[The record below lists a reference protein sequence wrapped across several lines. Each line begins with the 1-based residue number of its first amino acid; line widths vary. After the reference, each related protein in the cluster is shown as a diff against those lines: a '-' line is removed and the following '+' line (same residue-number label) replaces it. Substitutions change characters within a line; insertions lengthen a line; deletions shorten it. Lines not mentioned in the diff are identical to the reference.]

1 MRAPSSKLSHVQLFP
16 TPWTA
21 ALQASLS
28 MEFLKQEYWSGLPF
42 PLQGDLPFP
51 RIELTS
57 QASSALAG
65 KFFTTAQWT
74 AREFPG
80 KYEV

>member
-1 MRAPSSKLSHVQLFP
+1 MLSHVRLFP

-28 MEFLKQEYWSGLPF
+28 MEFLKQKYWSGLPF
-42 PLQGDLPFP
+42 PLQRDLPFTG
-51 RIELTS
+51 IELTS
-57 QASSALAG
+57 QASPALAG
-65 KFFTTAQWT
+65 KFFPTAQWT